1 MRPSPLLLACFCA
14 SALAGAA
21 GSVTAAAPHASAPER
36 PRVGVLFW
44 HDSPNDREAFE
55 GVRDGFSLAH
65 MDPIFEVVEA
75 RGDDGAARTALHDFE
90 SRGMDLVYAMGTG
103 SALRAG
109 AVVKKTPVVF
119 TAVTDPVGSGVLA
132 SADGSSSNLCGSSSG
147 VDPAAA
153 LDVFRTALPRLAVLA
168 VVFDPANPV
177 SRREVE
183 VMRKAGEALRPPV
196 RLSARETPA
205 EALRVPGGV
214 NAACAEALRGA
225 DALWVPID
233 IEVYSRA
240 DQAVE
245 AASAARRPI
254 FATAAAA
261 ARTAACV
268 CLTADF
274 RAVGR
279 SSVVLAVRA
288 LRGEDPGRMPV
299 ARPRSA
305 RVILNLE
312 AAGRTGFE
320 IPLALLAGADEFAGV
335 AGGR

>member
-1 MRPSPLLLACFCA
+1 MRPSTLLLLGAA
-14 SALAGAA
+14 ALGGAA
-21 GSVTAAAPHASAPER
+21 GSVTAAAPSAPGKER

-55 GVRDGFSLAH
+55 GVRDGFSLARL
-65 MDPIFEVVEA
+65 DPIFEVVEA
-75 RGDDGAARTALHDFE
+75 RGEDATARAALSDFE

-103 SALRAG
+103 AALRAR
-109 AVVKKTPVVF
+109 AVVRKAPVVF
-119 TAVTDPVGSGVLA
+119 TAVTDPVGSGVLDA
-132 SADGSSSNLCGSSSG
+132 AEGSGSNLCGNASG
-147 VDPAAA
+147 VDAAAA
-153 LDVFRTALPRLAVLA
+153 LDVFRAALPRLAVLA

-196 RLSARETPA
+196 RLAAREAPA
-205 EALRVPGGV
+205 EALRAPGGV
-214 NAACAEALRGA
+214 RSACEAALRDA

-240 DQAVE
+240 DQAGE
-245 AASAARRPI
+245 AAAAARRPV
-254 FATAAAA
+254 FSTAAAA

-274 RAVGR
+274 RAGGR

-312 AAGRTGFE
+312 AAARTGFE